1 MTDAAIDYDKLATM
15 VAAQLRTQSIAY
27 AQANAALEDQW
38 LREQVLEIIGSN
50 SSLVARVVVN
60 SYEFDQA
67 FKTKLKSTIA
77 NIY

>member
-50 SSLVARVVVN
+50 SSLVARVTVN